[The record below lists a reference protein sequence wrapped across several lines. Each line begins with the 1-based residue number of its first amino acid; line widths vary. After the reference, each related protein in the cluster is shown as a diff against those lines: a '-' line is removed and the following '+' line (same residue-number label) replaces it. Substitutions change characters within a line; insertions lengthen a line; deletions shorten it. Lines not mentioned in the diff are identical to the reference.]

1 MNICITCCPCF
12 LPFPALVFLPLALL
26 FVPLLPQWAYFEP
39 GGLCGPPVL
48 YVLQIDS
55 HIKIIRY
62 KHKRSQ
68 TNLHPHSPVL
78 LTNTHLDPHTPPYS
92 DFSGAPWTG
101 ESSSPL
107 LQCRS
112 SLWLSKHY
120 SWTLLFLSF
129 LCVLFQLMWMT
140 ICWMACHRKVPSFF
154 LSRELS
160 ECLGRRRRY
169 RIRIM
174 AES

>member
-12 LPFPALVFLPLALL
+12 PPFPALVFLPLALL

-78 LTNTHLDPHTPPYS
+78 LTNTHLDPHTPSYS

-120 SWTLLFLSF
+120 SWTLYLSIF
-129 LCVLFQLMWMT
+129 SLCFISVDVDDHLLDGLSQ
-140 ICWMACHRKVPSFF
+140 KSSFF
-154 LSRELS
+154 LPFQGTVRVSGQKEKVQNKNH
-160 ECLGRRRRY
+160 G
-169 RIRIM
+169 
-174 AES
+174 